1 MDKRNIYLIYKKNAQ
16 LFNQLVY
23 ILVIV
28 NVIALCINTF
38 EEAKGYS
45 TYFHILEFVLTIV
58 FTIEYVLRC
67 IIAYSQGQLFKY
79 MFSLLGIVDLIS
91 ILPYYCPIPKGHHT
105 SFFKIIRL
113 FRLLT
118 MFKMYRYSEHVKTI
132 VDVIDH
138 KKGDLIATFVSIFFV
153 IIFCSYAT
161 FVLEHEVQ
169 PQKFSNILDALWW
182 GIATIA
188 TIGYGDTMPMTFGG
202 KCISS
207 FLTLLGV
214 GLVAIPSAILS
225 AGFVEL
231 QNQKKSVKN
240 KNTDIP

>member
-1 MDKRNIYLIYKKNAQ
+1 MDKRNIYLLYKKNAQ
-16 LFNQLVY
+16 LFNKLVY
-23 ILVIV
+23 ILVVI
-28 NVIALCINTF
+28 NVLALCANTF
-38 EEAKGYS
+38 DETKAYS
-45 TYFHILEFVLTIV
+45 KYFHILESVLTIV
-58 FTIEYVLRC
+58 FTLEYVLRC
-67 IIAYSQGQLFKY
+67 IIAYSQGALFKY

-91 ILPYYCPIPKGHHT
+91 ILPYYLSVPKGHHS
-105 SFFKIIRL
+105 SFIKIIRL

-132 VDVIDH
+132 VDVIYH

-153 IIFCSYAT
+153 IVFCSYAT

-169 PQKFSNILDALWW
+169 PEKFKNILDALWW
-182 GIATIA
+182 GIATIG
-188 TIGYGDTMPMTFGG
+188 TIGYGDTLPITFGG
-202 KCISS
+202 KLIAS

-231 QNQKKSVKN
+231 QNDKKARKN